1 MTMPQIH
8 RRARRERRE
17 IPVGLRDLGGLCVEK
32 ALLLLA
38 AATLTLFAAAQS
50 DFNPKPPVV
59 AATPVGRVTVAAGA
73 AVNVPFKFWLSRG
86 YHINSNVPRSELL
99 IPTVLTLTAPSP
111 QVTIRFTYPKG
122 ADVAFDFEPN
132 TKLSVYEGEF
142 IITARVRAARATKPG
157 VHTVRGTLQ
166 YQACNDRSCFPPKS
180 MPVEF
185 ELEVTKTAAASISK
199 KP

>member
-1 MTMPQIH
+1 MTPRRQDRFHRGPQP
-8 RRARRERRE
+8 AF
-17 IPVGLRDLGGLCVEK
+17 LRDLGGLCVEK
-32 ALLLLA
+32 VLLLLA

-59 AATPVGRVTVAAGA
+59 AATPVGRVTVAAGS
-73 AVNVPFKFWLSRG
+73 AVNVPFKFWLSQG

-99 IPTVLTLTAPSP
+99 IPTVLTLSAPSP
-111 QVTIRFTYPKG
+111 QITIRFTYPKG
-122 ADVAFDFEPN
+122 ADVAFEFEPN

-157 VHTVRGTLQ
+157 VHTVRGTLN

-185 ELEVTKTAAASISK
+185 ELEVTKPSAKSSS
-199 KP
+199 